1 MKFLIATDSF
11 KDSLSSI
18 VVGKS
23 IQKGIIGAIS
33 DADVVISPM
42 ADGGEGTI
50 DALLHGAD
58 GREIALQVHGPLM
71 DEILTH
77 YAIFNEEIVFIECAR
92 SSGLP
97 LVPVELRNPM
107 VTNTYGFGEQIKD
120 AIEKGYRHFILSLGG
135 SATNDGGVGM
145 LQALGW
151 EFYGEDG
158 EIIGL
163 EGNPLLRVAS
173 FSDRGVLPAL
183 AECSF
188 VAASD
193 VTNPFFGPLGAAQ
206 VFAKQKGANER
217 EILELDAA
225 LKRFSTL
232 IKTAYQIDV
241 QEIEGAGAAGGLGGA
256 IVGPLKGSIRS
267 GVELII
273 ELTGLE
279 EKIKSADIVI
289 TGEGSLDS
297 QSMMG
302 KVPFG
307 IAKVARK
314 YEKTVIGIAGR
325 IDTNLTDVN
334 KYFDGVFSIQTQCR
348 TLEEALKPEVTSIQL
363 EVTAMQLAKVIVGV
377 QRLIPPTPKS

>member
-1 MKFLIATDSF
+1 MTMKFLIATDSF

-18 VVGKS
+18 EIGKS
-23 IQKGIIGAIS
+23 IQKGIMGAIT
-33 DADVVISPM
+33 DASVVISPM

-58 GREIALQVHGPLM
+58 GKEIPLKVHGPLM
-71 DEILTH
+71 DEISTR
-77 YAIFNEEIVFIECAR
+77 YAVFNEDTVFIECAR

-97 LVPVELRNPM
+97 LVPLELRNPM

-151 EFYGEDG
+151 EFYDEDG

-173 FSDRGVLPAL
+173 FSDRGVLSAL
-183 AECSF
+183 AQCSF

-193 VTNPFFGPLGAAQ
+193 VTNPFFGPQGAAH
-206 VFAKQKGANER
+206 VFAKQKGANEV
-217 EILELDAA
+217 EIVELDAA
-225 LKRFSTL
+225 LKRFYTL
-232 IKTAYQIDV
+232 IKTAYQIDI

-256 IVGPLKGSIRS
+256 IVGPLNGSIRS
-267 GVELII
+267 GVELIMD
-273 ELTGLE
+273 LTGLE

-307 IAKVARK
+307 IAKLARK

-325 IDTNLTDVN
+325 IDTDLTEMN
-334 KYFDGVFSIQTQCR
+334 KYFNGVFSIQTQCR
-348 TLEEALKPEVTSIQL
+348 TLEEALTPEVTSIQL
-363 EVTAMQLAKVIVGV
+363 EVTAMQLAKVIVG
-377 QRLIPPTPKS
+377 K